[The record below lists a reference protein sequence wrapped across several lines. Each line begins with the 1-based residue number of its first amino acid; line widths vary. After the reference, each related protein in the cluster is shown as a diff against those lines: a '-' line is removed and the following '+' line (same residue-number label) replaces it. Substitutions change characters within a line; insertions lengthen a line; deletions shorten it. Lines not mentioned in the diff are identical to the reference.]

1 MWTLKE
7 MMVCFIILNVTKV
20 LAEIVKLAQNREMK
34 VSKGGWKDFLRSYD
48 KKIGVSLSGPSKRF

>member
-1 MWTLKE
+1 